1 MLSQIREDPPLALE
15 PDLPTPLM
23 QWMDGKDMKIVVEF
37 AMNDSRQQIAA
48 ARTTKFIEIKDII
61 CTQCCATSDQLILWW
76 MGQEM
81 KDDMT
86 VGDAFGWRA
95 MLETTLHC
103 ADRDQRADRGLK
115 RSRSSGV
122 DLSSIRGVDLCSI
135 LHPPSK

>member
-1 MLSQIREDPPLALE
+1 
-15 PDLPTPLM
+15 
-23 QWMDGKDMKIVVEF
+23 MDGKDMKIVVEF

-95 MLETTLHC
+95 MLATTLHC
-103 ADRDQRADRGLK
+103 EDREQRADRGLK

-122 DLSSIRGVDLCSI
+122 DLSSISGVDLCSI